1 MFFIE
6 AILRWV
12 VVVGYAL
19 SAFLYIG
26 PLLSPHVRTRPWAT
40 PILLLTAVLH
50 ALFILEQ
57 VVDTG
62 RLTFLRTALQATTLY
77 ALGLAAATLFVE
89 WRFRNRSF
97 GAFAVPLAM
106 LLYLLSLIERQAHA
120 GIDPRFDTYW
130 FEAHMMTAVVGYSAF
145 GLAFVTAVMY
155 LLLAKEIR
163 RRNLGQLF
171 SRLPSLETLDQIG
184 QRSAATGLL
193 FFSAALAAGAIW
205 SSKDSGHPFAGEP
218 KELMSLVTWAIFALQ
233 LLLRWKAGWRGR
245 RSALL
250 NIAGFLSVIVTTLFA
265 GGASG
270 RHRL

>member
-1 MFFIE
+1 MFFVE

-12 VVVGYAL
+12 VVVGYAV

-26 PLLSPHVRTRPWAT
+26 PLLSPHVRTRRWAS
-40 PILLLTAVLH
+40 PMLVLTGLLH
-50 ALFILEQ
+50 ALFFVEQ
-57 VVDTG
+57 VVDHG

-89 WRFRNRSF
+89 ARFKNRSF
-97 GAFAVPLAM
+97 GAFAVPLAL
-106 LLYLLSLIERQAHA
+106 LLYVLSLIERQPHA
-120 GIDPRFDTYW
+120 GIDPRLDTYW
-130 FEAHMMTAVVGYSAF
+130 FEAHVMSAVVGYTAF
-145 GLAFVTAVMY
+145 GLAFVAAVMY

-171 SRLPSLETLDQIG
+171 SRLPSLETLDQLG
-184 QRSAATGLL
+184 ERSAGVGLL
-193 FFSAALAAGAIW
+193 FFSAALVAGAIW
-205 SSKDSGHPFAGEP
+205 SSHDSGRPFAGEA

-233 LLLRWKAGWRGR
+233 LVLRWRVGWRGR

-250 NIAGFLSVIVTTLFA
+250 NILGFASVVATFFG

-270 RHRL
+270 RHVL